1 MVNRDFGW
9 VSNMGGTKKA
19 EIKVNFPD
27 KMDKNIIIGLGL
39 IGSGIILL
47 SGKSIMRFVIGNA
60 VVWTGVSI
68 ALTEMFY
75 SGANQFWRGETKALI
90 ECGILD
96 GDIEDFIF

>member
-9 VSNMGGTKKA
+9 VSNMEGTKKA
-19 EIKVNFPD
+19 DVKVNFPD
-27 KMDKNIIIGLGL
+27 KMDKNIVIGLGL

-75 SGANQFWRGETKALI
+75 SGANQHLKGETEALI
-90 ECGILD
+90 ECGVLD
-96 GDIEDFIF
+96 GDIKDFSF